1 MVEEEVGAN
10 GQNQNE
16 SIKDGE
22 AQKFQNEGEE
32 DVVAGEEDDMKVS
45 VILEKNAKTKVA
57 PIVRIYRSW
66 GTLV

>member
-1 MVEEEVGAN
+1 MEEEVGAN